1 MTPEQK
7 ARRQI
12 DQQLGQCGWEVQD
25 YRRMNI
31 SAGLGVV
38 VREFPLSTGDA
49 DYLLYIDGM
58 PNLEREVLGL
68 MERLTTTESVDRRM

>member
-1 MTPEQK
+1 
-7 ARRQI
+7 
-12 DQQLGQCGWEVQD
+12 
-25 YRRMNI
+25 MNI